1 MIGPSTR
8 NSNSDRSNHPMIGP
22 LTKPTTRATIGPMI
36 GQTMIIPAIS
46 PMIGQTMIIPVI
58 GPMIDQT
65 MTIPVIGPMTDRTTA
80 RMTIRVSDPT
90 SNLMSARTTGHLV
103 GMIDSSIVSCT
114 LYSDGF
120 MEYTCDVAH

>member
-36 GQTMIIPAIS
+36 GQTRIIPAIS

-80 RMTIRVSDPT
+80 RMTIRVIDPT
-90 SNLMSARTTGHLV
+90 SDLMSARTTGHLV
-103 GMIDSSIVSCT
+103 GMIDSSIVSWIAGRAT
-114 LYSDGF
+114 
-120 MEYTCDVAH
+120 VAPFPR